1 MEQPEITSIVGYP
14 CPRCRAM
21 LEARSGDAYGWLRCP
36 KCGRASLPPEHM
48 REPPPERPPLG
59 DDVLVIGPSVEDRRD
74 APIGASPRRSRAF
87 PGGVRRIVV
96 AAGLIVSLTLL
107 VVSVLDENA
116 LNAMIFGVVG
126 LVLFGVLLQSSRRR

>member
-1 MEQPEITSIVGYP
+1 VEQPEITFIVGYP
-14 CPRCRAM
+14 CPNCRAT

-48 REPPPERPPLG
+48 RETPAERPPLG
-59 DDVLVIGPSVEDRRD
+59 DDVLVIGPSPEDRRV
-74 APIGASPRRSRAF
+74 ATVGASPHRSRAF
-87 PGGVRRIVV
+87 PGGFRRIAV
-96 AAGLIVSLTLL
+96 ATGLIISLTF
-107 VVSVLDENA
+107 VVISVLDGNV